1 MIKYLGQGCF
11 LAKTDIKSAFRIIP
25 ILPADC
31 RNIIMTGLCQ
41 WASSCRTFEMFS
53 TAIEWVAK
61 THLSMPYLLH
71 IFDDNLMAAPT
82 FHECRI
88 NLDRFLSLCT
98 YLGVAM
104 APEKTVGPENILAFA
119 GIELDTLRM
128 EARLPLDKTTKCKT
142 LISTFLRRKKVTL
155 REIQS
160 LIGLLNFACS
170 VVVPGRA
177 FLRRLIDL
185 TKGVKFLTISYV

>member
-1 MIKYLGQGCF
+1 
-11 LAKTDIKSAFRIIP
+11 
-25 ILPADC
+25 
-31 RNIIMTGLCQ
+31 
-41 WASSCRTFEMFS
+41 
-53 TAIEWVAK
+53 
-61 THLSMPYLLH
+61 MPHLLH
-71 IFDDNLMAAPT
+71 ILDDYLMAAPT
-82 FHECRI
+82 FHQCRI

-98 YLGVAM
+98 HWGFPM

-142 LISTFLRRKKVTL
+142 LIYTFLWRKKVTL

-177 FLRRLIDL
+177 FLR
-185 TKGVKFLTISYV
+185 